1 MAKRVTKAPA
11 KSREQKQAEKQTL
24 AMWALLGNGGAGIG
38 SALKP
43 EVEKA
48 EREALERS
56 GLITVEKRVRPFRL
70 EVTDRGWRW
79 AEEHLADALPDK
91 TYGGA
96 FVLRAW
102 LTRLQAFMQAR
113 GVGLAEVLGPQ
124 AEEKPDQP
132 HPPPFDYS
140 ELRER
145 IRKAYL
151 EVTGGSF
158 NKRALLR
165 DIRQKLQNVD
175 RSHLDDA
182 LNRMQRDDEASLMRL
197 DNSVEIT
204 EADRTAAL
212 HIGREPRSYSL
223 DSAMTAELDAFR
235 SDQFCLDAAAQEHL
249 ARSAVPRCCNSPEGA
264 G

>member
-1 MAKRVTKAPA
+1 MAKSGKSMAKRVTKAPA
-11 KSREQKQAEKQTL
+11 KSREQRQAEKQTL
-24 AMWALLGNGGAGIG
+24 AMWALLGEGGAGIG

-102 LTRLQAFMQAR
+102 LTRLQSFMQAR
-113 GVGLAEVLGPQ
+113 SVGLAEVLGPQ
-124 AEEKPDQP
+124 AEEEAKSENTGSTDE
-132 HPPPFDYS
+132 PPALDYAR
-140 ELRER
+140 LRER

-151 EVTGGSF
+151 DVTGGSF

-165 DIRQKLQNVD
+165 DIRARLAGV
-175 RSHLDDA
+175 
-182 LNRMQRDDEASLMRL
+182 NRNLL
-197 DNSVEIT
+197 DNALERMHFEEGTMLMGLDNPREIT
-204 EADRTAAL
+204 SDVHDAMLVFRGEPM
-212 HIGREPRSYSL
+212 HIL
-223 DSAMTAELDAFR
+223 WI
-235 SDQFCLDAAAQEHL
+235 
-249 ARSAVPRCCNSPEGA
+249 VK
-264 G
+264 

>member
-1 MAKRVTKAPA
+1 MGKSAKSTAAKAPV
-11 KSREQKQAEKQTL
+11 KTREQRQAEKQTL
-24 AMWALLGNGGAGIG
+24 ALWALLGNGGAGFG

-43 EVEKA
+43 EIEKA
-48 EREALERS
+48 EREALS
-56 GLITVEKRVRPFRL
+56 QLGLITVNKRVRPFRL

-102 LTRLQAFMQAR
+102 LTRLRAFMQAR
-113 GVGLAEVLGPQ
+113 DVGLADILGEQGEREAAAVDSGRATLPT
-124 AEEKPDQP
+124 APN
-132 HPPPFDYS
+132 YAG
-140 ELRER
+140 LRER

-165 DIRQKLQNVD
+165 DIRERLRNVD
-175 RSHLDDA
+175 RSDVDDA
-182 LNRMQRDDEASLMRL
+182 LNQMQREEEASLMRL
-197 DNSVEIT
+197 DNTQEIT

-212 HIGREPRSYSL
+212 YIGREPRHILWIS
-223 DSAMTAELDAFR
+223 R
-235 SDQFCLDAAAQEHL
+235 
-249 ARSAVPRCCNSPEGA
+249 
-264 G
+264 

>member
-1 MAKRVTKAPA
+1 MAKAGKSMAKRVTKAPA
-11 KSREQKQAEKQTL
+11 KSREQRQAEKQTL
-24 AMWALLGNGGAGIG
+24 AMWALLGDGGAGIG

-43 EVEKA
+43 EVERA
-48 EREALERS
+48 EREALEQS

-70 EVTDRGWRW
+70 EVTDHGWRW

-91 TYGGA
+91 TFGGA

-102 LTRLQAFMQAR
+102 LTRLQSFMLAR

-124 AEEKPDQP
+124 ADGEAKSADTGPTIASP
-132 HPPPFDYS
+132 AVDYDR
-140 ELRER
+140 LRER

-212 HIGREPRSYSL
+212 YIGREPRHIL
-223 DSAMTAELDAFR
+223 WI
-235 SDQFCLDAAAQEHL
+235 
-249 ARSAVPRCCNSPEGA
+249 PR
-264 G
+264 